1 LQHLSFR
8 IGALKFGTPDE
19 DVHRAVEILRLI
31 IGRAEV
37 GGEAWVAVM
46 RAVSAQRTLV
56 DSMNVQEHVIAR
68 IVCGW
73 VRSGGAA
80 GTSTERPSNIS

>member
-1 LQHLSFR
+1 M
-8 IGALKFGTPDE
+8 
-19 DVHRAVEILRLI
+19 
-31 IGRAEV
+31 
-37 GGEAWVAVM
+37 AVM

-56 DSMNVQEHVIAR
+56 DSMNVQEHITAR

-80 GTSTERPSNIS
+80 GTSAERFTGLQLIL